1 MPVTIIVPGPMR
13 ELCGGRGQ
21 LTAAGATVGE
31 VLAEVARAHPLLG
44 ARLLDESGQVRRYVG
59 LFLGEEEVRELG
71 GLAAPVRDGDRL
83 SLVPAIAGG
92 ARELDGERIARWA
105 RQLLVPG
112 FGAAGQER
120 LMAARVRVVGA
131 GGQATPAL
139 LALVQAGVG
148 TLWIDDPET
157 IGPGDLCGWL
167 YRPEQ
172 VGQPRA
178 TVAATALAGASRFVE
193 VRPYPTGGA
202 PSATLVCAASSAQ
215 ALASAE
221 AARRARIP
229 HVVVEIDGEA
239 GQVVTIPPGAPCF
252 ACARF
257 SAAGERPP
265 VAGSLVLASLAAQEL
280 LRLLVEPGVLEGRRL
295 DLVRGVPT
303 VRVTQRLPGCVC
315 GAAVAGAEPGAEPGA
330 GGLVGE
336 AGDGV

>member
-1 MPVTIIVPGPMR
+1 MPVTILVPGPLR
-13 ELCGGRGQ
+13 ELCGGLGQ
-21 LTAAGATVGE
+21 LTASGATVGE
-31 VLAEVARAHPLLG
+31 VLAQVARTHPRLG
-44 ARLLDESGQVRRYVG
+44 ARLLDEAGHVRRYVG
-59 LFLGEEEVRELG
+59 LFLGDEEVRELG

-92 ARELDGERIARWA
+92 APGLDGERIARWA

-131 GGQATPAL
+131 DGQATPAL

-178 TVAATALAGASRFVE
+178 TVAAAALGEVSRFVE
-193 VRPYPTGGA
+193 VRPYPMGGA
-202 PSATLVCAASSAQ
+202 PSATLICASSSAQ
-215 ALASAE
+215 AHASAE
-221 AARRARIP
+221 VARRARIP
-229 HVVVEIDGEA
+229 HVVVELDGEA
-239 GQVVTIPPGAPCF
+239 GQVVSIPPGAPCF

-280 LRLLVEPGVLEGRRL
+280 LRLLVEPALKDGRRL

-315 GAAVAGAEPGAEPGA
+315 GAEPAPG
-330 GGLVGE
+330 GE
-336 AGDGV
+336 APAGV